1 MAQKRSTSNLWFCKN
16 SIKPPRGGGRGRVFL
31 GILGGGV
38 PPGSPNPDPISDQH
52 MSFSTPVF
60 RPGACFSKVPVTFRA
75 RKGVLCLAF
84 KLKVSIILKI
94 KQQDYQ
100 VTQQNWRACELGTML
115 LFNRF
120 WLENLPS
127 GPKRYRI
134 FRETGP
140 CSPLKSILAFRPA
153 I

>member
-1 MAQKRSTSNLWFCKN
+1 MAQKRSTSDLWFCKN
-16 SIKPPRGGGRGRVFL
+16 TVKPPREGGRGGGGRRGS
-31 GILGGGV
+31 ILGGGL

-75 RKGVLCLAF
+75 RKGVLRLAF

-100 VTQQNWRACELGTML
+100 VTQPN
-115 LFNRF
+115 
-120 WLENLPS
+120 
-127 GPKRYRI
+127 
-134 FRETGP
+134 
-140 CSPLKSILAFRPA
+140 
-153 I
+153 